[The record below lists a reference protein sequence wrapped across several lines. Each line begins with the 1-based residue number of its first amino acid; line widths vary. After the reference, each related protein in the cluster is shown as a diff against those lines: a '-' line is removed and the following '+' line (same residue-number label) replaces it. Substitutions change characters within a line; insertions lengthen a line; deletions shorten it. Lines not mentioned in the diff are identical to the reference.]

1 MKRTGRYMIGTL
13 AAMTLVGLAGPAA
26 LAQSDGPTQQG
37 GESAATQQAS
47 SQPTAQTD
55 AATTT
60 SSASAEETQQAPA
73 R

>member
-37 GESAATQQAS
+37 GEAAATQQAT
-47 SQPTAQTD
+47 SQPAPQTD
-55 AATTT
+55 ATT
-60 SSASAEETQQAPA
+60 AAAPT
-73 R
+73 